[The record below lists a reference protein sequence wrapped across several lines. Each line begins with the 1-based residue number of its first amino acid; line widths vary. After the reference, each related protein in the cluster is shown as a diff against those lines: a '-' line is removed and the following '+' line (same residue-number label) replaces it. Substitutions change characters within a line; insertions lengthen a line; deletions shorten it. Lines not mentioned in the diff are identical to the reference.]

1 MSPLR
6 TRTMVSI
13 GAVTLAVFVVLLV
26 VGAVP
31 RIRASRAL
39 ATAAQSERTA
49 VAEVYVVQPQPAAD
63 ADLSLAATTQ
73 ALQDATIYART
84 SGYIKRRL
92 VDIGDRVRA
101 GQLLAEIASPEIDQ
115 QLQQANA
122 DYRQSEKMLD
132 QQKATLDLAR
142 ATSARYQA
150 ADAEHA
156 VAKEA
161 VDQSAAAV
169 KTAQAAVAAAEATV
183 ASNAANVRRLQELT
197 SFERV
202 VAPFTG
208 IVIQRN
214 VDVGDL
220 ITAGSP
226 TTNSAAVPSTAGAAP
241 GGLFEV
247 AQIDALRIFVN
258 VPQSFAPNIKTGLP
272 VEVSVRGR
280 LMQPV
285 KGTVTRT
292 ASALDPVTRTLL
304 TEVDITNA
312 TRELLP
318 GTFVYVGFK
327 IGPAGTRWRLPATA
341 LIFDAQGTRVA
352 TVGADNKLHFQSVLP
367 GRDFGDSI
375 DVQSGLHGRETVV
388 KQPTVSL
395 QEGQA
400 VRPVSS
406 PPSGT

>member
-6 TRTMVSI
+6 SRTMVSI
-13 GAVTLAVFVVLLV
+13 GAVALAVFIVLLV

-49 VAEVYVVQPQPAAD
+49 VPQVYVVQPQQAAD

-122 DYRQSEKMLD
+122 DYRQSERMLD

-169 KTAQAAVAAAEATV
+169 KTAQAGVAAAEATV
-183 ASNAANVRRLQELT
+183 ASNAANVRRIQELT

-202 VAPFTG
+202 VAPFAGT
-208 IVIQRN
+208 VIQRN

-226 TTNSAAVPSTAGAAP
+226 TTNSAAPSTASGAP

-247 AQIDALRIFVN
+247 
-258 VPQSFAPNIKTGLP
+258 
-272 VEVSVRGR
+272 
-280 LMQPV
+280 
-285 KGTVTRT
+285 
-292 ASALDPVTRTLL
+292 
-304 TEVDITNA
+304 
-312 TRELLP
+312 
-318 GTFVYVGFK
+318 
-327 IGPAGTRWRLPATA
+327 
-341 LIFDAQGTRVA
+341 
-352 TVGADNKLHFQSVLP
+352 
-367 GRDFGDSI
+367 
-375 DVQSGLHGRETVV
+375 
-388 KQPTVSL
+388 
-395 QEGQA
+395 
-400 VRPVSS
+400 
-406 PPSGT
+406 